1 MTGAYL
7 RRVSRTATFY
17 PVTIVYIAAIVD
29 LTAVVGGAIRLDVGM
44 VLLGLLALLVV
55 LLSMR
60 REVGSVHTL
69 VNSQHD
75 ALVATVRA
83 MSRRIEEL
91 VDALHE
97 AGVQVPH
104 DQGGVD
110 RDRAG

>member
-7 RRVSRTATFY
+7 RRVSRTAAFY
-17 PVTIVYIAAIVD
+17 PVTIVYLAAAVDIAAI
-29 LTAVVGGAIRLDVGM
+29 AGGAVRLDIGLA
-44 VLLGLLALLVV
+44 LLGLLAVLVV
-55 LLSMR
+55 LLAMR

-75 ALVATVRA
+75 ALVATIDA
-83 MSRRIEEL
+83 MSRRIEQL